1 MNDDNFYEKLN
12 EYGLTTKFLVKTF
25 PKNKE
30 GPGALTCILDSLDD
44 VMNFFKFLKE
54 MSNCPSKLH
63 LFINDKEVEIET
75 AHIKITDSVK
85 FETINFNY
93 IIEEIITSLNFVK
106 EF

>member
-1 MNDDNFYEKLN
+1 MSDNFYEKLN
-12 EYGLTTKFLVKTF
+12 AHGLITKFLVKTF

-54 MSNCPSKLH
+54 GSNSPSKLH

-75 AHIKITDSVK
+75 AHIKPTDSVR
-85 FETINFNY
+85 FEAINYNY
-93 IIEEIITSLNFVK
+93 KIEEIITSLNFVK

>member
-1 MNDDNFYEKLN
+1 MNDNFYEKLN
-12 EYGLTTKFLVKTF
+12 KHGLTTKFLVKAF

-30 GPGALTCILDSLDD
+30 EPEVLTCILDSLDD

-63 LFINDKEVEIET
+63 LFINYKEAEIET
-75 AHIKITDSVK
+75 AHIKATDSIT
-85 FETINFNY
+85 FEAITCNY
-93 IIEEIITSLNFVK
+93 RVDEVITSANFVK

>member
-1 MNDDNFYEKLN
+1 MNDNFYEKLN
-12 EYGLTTKFLVKTF
+12 EYGLTTKFLVKVS
-25 PKNKE
+25 PKNAE
-30 GPGALTCILDSLDD
+30 EPQILTCILDSLED

-63 LFINDKEVEIET
+63 LFINDKEVEIEA

-85 FETINFNY
+85 FETINCDY
-93 IIEEIITSLNFVK
+93 RIEEIITSLNFVK

>member
-1 MNDDNFYEKLN
+1 
-12 EYGLTTKFLVKTF
+12 
-25 PKNKE
+25 
-30 GPGALTCILDSLDD
+30 
-44 VMNFFKFLKE
+44 MNFFKFLKE

-85 FETINFNY
+85 FEAINCNY
-93 IIEEIITSLNFVK
+93 IIEEIIVSANFVK

>member
-1 MNDDNFYEKLN
+1 MNDDNFYERLN
-12 EYGLTTKFLVKTF
+12 DHGLTTKFLVKAF

-75 AHIKITDSVK
+75 AHIKVTDSVK
-85 FETINFNY
+85 FEAINFNY
-93 IIEEIITSLNFVK
+93 IIEEIITSANFVK

>member
-1 MNDDNFYEKLN
+1 MNDDNFYERLN
-12 EYGLTTKFLVKTF
+12 EYGLTTKFLVKVS

-30 GPGALTCILDSLDD
+30 EPQILTCILDSLDD

-54 MSNCPSKLH
+54 GSNNPSKLH

-75 AHIKITDSVK
+75 AHIKPTDSVR
-85 FETINFNY
+85 FDAINY
-93 IIEEIITSLNFVK
+93 SYKIEEIITSLNFVK

>member
-30 GPGALTCILDSLDD
+30 GLGALTCILDSLDD

-54 MSNCPSKLH
+54 MSNSPSKLH

-75 AHIKITDSVK
+75 AHIKITDSVR
-85 FETINFNY
+85 FEAINYNY
-93 IIEEIITSLNFVK
+93 KIEEIITSANFVK